1 MNIGVDILMTDL
13 PDHAPMSPEPSHSSC
28 HVPSG
33 QQLQEQAQDVPK
45 VGQQDSDVLAGRRCV
60 SKKEIY

>member
-13 PDHAPMSPEPSHSSC
+13 PDHVPMSPEPAHSSG

-33 QQLQEQAQDVPK
+33 QQLQEQAEDVPK
-45 VGQQDSDVLAGRRCV
+45 VGQQETDVLAGRRCG